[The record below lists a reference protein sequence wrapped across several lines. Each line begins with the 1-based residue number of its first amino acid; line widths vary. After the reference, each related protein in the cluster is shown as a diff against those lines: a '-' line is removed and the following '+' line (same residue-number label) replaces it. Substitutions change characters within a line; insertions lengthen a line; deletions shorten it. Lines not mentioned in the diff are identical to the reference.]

1 MSAITFAPT
10 PWTRAPISTIYS
22 QELIDPLDSTVP
34 SAVHSP
40 DSSYSE
46 TSPDFQSPTFP
57 LDHSFEY
64 DNSHEEIQ
72 AEEYDEVR
80 EQEEGDEEVP
90 RWGMGRRPSWA
101 LSAGGSVISMS
112 PRGSFSSRAGG
123 SFSGSLDSRRGSSIS
138 MSLTRA
144 PKLPFEARRKSNPSL
159 LGFDLAEQRRRS
171 SAKSQHSLTR
181 RRSSALSSAMYRSR
195 RNSSTIDAMEEARLR
210 NIASLDLLRRRF
222 SEVVEVT
229 HGYSDEEDDLDG
241 AWDYQAWSSCTEDYD
256 TEYDDDSEIHT
267 ESYVPSPDSRNGAFL
282 PSLFSNYPLESVAVA
297 PTSVAPD
304 DNGSDLSSVSPSSL
318 LQAPR
323 FTQDDITLQR
333 IGTPPP
339 SAQPNAIL
347 RDRSRP
353 TLNRAITNY
362 VAPRT
367 VGVPP
372 GAAPP
377 RPGLARSVSNP
388 HVTTSSSS
396 KETIHALEIRA
407 AGSFPLARIIPLG
420 VSPLRESLRR
430 QSVISDGGESSRRS
444 SLGERRRSSLVPGM
458 DIGSRRS
465 TRSGSFN
472 GSDINDASRRASLA
486 ERRISLVKESAFR
499 RMSGPNE
506 TRRSSTRKSSEADM
520 RRNSS
525 RPSTSTGTGSNT
537 VPRDSRKSSI
547 VSIGEYGYLGPQIV
561 IDDPK
566 AAPQSSTSTSPVQ
579 SQEMPLPVSALKL
592 RANAPTS
599 IILPSYT
606 FPSVNSLTSPTSL
619 SPTSTTPHS
628 NPYDPMITP
637 TTSRSYFS
645 SESSGSPKTP
655 RAVNMIMDRGRPI
668 PSPEYDA
675 AKVLPFKD
683 TSEPREEI
691 VVKLG
696 DRSSARKVL
705 SIEDMHLVLDDGPSA
720 SNAVPKEVNV
730 SGNKPGMKRYPT
742 DIQSPL
748 GSVSGSGSVQS
759 QRPNLFRGL
768 SFPISNDSVKQGY
781 TFPSHTDKATATTTS
796 SVSAS
801 SGKRDGGEGN
811 KSYQFPQS
819 DGMANKGKNKAQI
832 SVQVQT
838 QNSSTLPK
846 NRSIT
851 IIEPPSPRS
860 ARPKLGDRTSSFT
873 RFFQS
878 KSKKSV
884 NQS

>member
-1 MSAITFAPT
+1 MPIDMSAATFAPA

-22 QELIDPLDSTVP
+22 QELVDPLDSSVP

-64 DNSHEEIQ
+64 DNSNDEIQ

-80 EQEEGDEEVP
+80 EQEEEDEEVP

-138 MSLTRA
+138 MSLTKA

-181 RRSSALSSAMYRSR
+181 RRSSALSSAMFRSR
-195 RNSSTIDAMEEARLR
+195 RNSSIIDAMEEARLR

-304 DNGSDLSSVSPSSL
+304 DNGLDLSSVSPSSL

-323 FTQDDITLQR
+323 FTQDDIALQR
-333 IGTPPP
+333 LGTPPP
-339 SAQPNAIL
+339 SAQPNPVL

-377 RPGLARSVSNP
+377 RPGLARSASNP

-396 KETIHALEIRA
+396 KEAIHALELRA
-407 AGSFPLARIIPLG
+407 AGSFPLARTTPLG

-458 DIGSRRS
+458 SIGSRRT

-486 ERRISLVKESAFR
+486 ERRMSLVKESAFR
-499 RMSGPNE
+499 RMSGSNG
-506 TRRSSTRKSSEADM
+506 TRRSSTRKSSEVDTRM
-520 RRNSS
+520 KPG
-525 RPSTSTGTGSNT
+525 RPSTSNES
-537 VPRDSRKSSI
+537 VPNDSRNSSI
-547 VSIGEYGYLGPQIV
+547 VSIGEYGYLAPQIV
-561 IDDPK
+561 IDGPK
-566 AAPQSSTSTSPVQ
+566 VAPSSSSSTYPVR
-579 SQEMPLPVSALKL
+579 SEETPLPVPGHKL
-592 RANAPTS
+592 RANAPSS
-599 IILPSYT
+599 IALPSYI
-606 FPSVNSLTSPTSL
+606 FPSMHSLTSPTSL
-619 SPTSTTPHS
+619 SPTSTTPNS
-628 NPYDPMITP
+628 GPYDPMITP

-655 RAVNMIMDRGRPI
+655 RGINMIIDRGRPI

-683 TSEPREEI
+683 SSEPREEI

-720 SNAVPKEVNV
+720 SNANPKEVNV
-730 SGNKPGMKRYPT
+730 VGNKPGMKRYPT
-742 DIQSPL
+742 DIQSPPK
-748 GSVSGSGSVQS
+748 SGSGSVQS
-759 QRPNLFRGL
+759 QRPSLFRGL
-768 SFPISNDSVKQGY
+768 SFPISHDSVKQGY
-781 TFPSHTDKATATTTS
+781 TFPSHTDKATATTTTPNSPS
-796 SVSAS
+796 SA
-801 SGKRDGGEGN
+801 KRDDGQGN
-811 KSYQFPQS
+811 RSYQFPQS
-819 DGMANKGKNKAQI
+819 DGMANKGKNKAQLL
-832 SVQVQT
+832 VQVQT

-851 IIEPPSPRS
+851 IVEPPSPRS
-860 ARPKLGDRTSSFT
+860 ARPKMGERTSSFT

-878 KSKKSV
+878 KSKKV
-884 NQS
+884 

>member
-1 MSAITFAPT
+1 MSAPTFAPA

-72 AEEYDEVR
+72 AEEYDVVR
-80 EQEEGDEEVP
+80 EQEEEDEEVP

-101 LSAGGSVISMS
+101 LSTGGSVISMS

-138 MSLTRA
+138 MSLTKA

-171 SAKSQHSLTR
+171 SAKSQHSLSR
-181 RRSSALSSAMYRSR
+181 RRSSALSSAMFRSR
-195 RNSSTIDAMEEARLR
+195 RNSSIIDAMEEARLR

-256 TEYDDDSEIHT
+256 TEYDDDSEIRT

-304 DNGSDLSSVSPSSL
+304 DNGLDLSSVSPSSL

-323 FTQDDITLQR
+323 FTQDDITLER

-377 RPGLARSVSNP
+377 RPGLAKSVSNP
-388 HVTTSSSS
+388 HVTSSSSS
-396 KETIHALEIRA
+396 KEAINALEIRA
-407 AGSFPLARIIPLG
+407 AGSFPLARTTPLG

-430 QSVISDGGESSRRS
+430 QSIISDCGESSRRS
-444 SLGERRRSSLVPGM
+444 SLGERRRSSLVPGLN
-458 DIGSRRS
+458 IGSRRT

-486 ERRISLVKESAFR
+486 ERRMSLVKDSAFR
-499 RMSGPNE
+499 RMSGSTD
-506 TRRSSTRKSSEADM
+506 TRRSSTRKSSEADT

-525 RPSTSTGTGSNT
+525 RPSTSTGTGSST
-537 VPRDSRKSSI
+537 VPRESRNSSI
-547 VSIGEYGYLGPQIV
+547 VSIGEYGYLAPQIV
-561 IDDPK
+561 IDGPK
-566 AAPQSSTSTSPVQ
+566 AAPSPSTSTIPVQ
-579 SQEMPLPVSALKL
+579 SEEIPVPVHKL
-592 RANAPTS
+592 RPNAPSS
-599 IILPSYT
+599 IALPSYT
-606 FPSVNSLTSPTSL
+606 FPSLNSCTPPTSL
-619 SPTSTTPHS
+619 SPTSTTPSS

-637 TTSRSYFS
+637 TTSRSFFS

-655 RAVNMIMDRGRPI
+655 RGVTMIIDRGRPI

-683 TSEPREEI
+683 TFEPKEEI

-705 SIEDMHLVLDDGPSA
+705 SIEDMHLVLDDGPLT
-720 SNAVPKEVNV
+720 SNANQKEVIV

-742 DIQSPL
+742 YIQSTPGF
-748 GSVSGSGSVQS
+748 GSGSGSGSVQS
-759 QRPNLFRGL
+759 QRPSFFRGL

-781 TFPSHTDKATATTTS
+781 TFPSHTANATVTATTTS

-801 SGKRDGGEGN
+801 SAKRDGKDG
-811 KSYQFPQS
+811 SYQFPQS
-819 DGMANKGKNKAQI
+819 DGMVNKGKNKGQLAI
-832 SVQVQT
+832 QT
-838 QNSSTLPK
+838 QNSFILPK

-878 KSKKSV
+878 KSKKV
-884 NQS
+884 